1 LQRGDKN
8 ENIIDWLDFFF
19 DMILK
24 QSQMAV
30 ELLSKENIEKIL
42 SEKQLIVWQYIEK
55 MGETSTGDIAKNTKI
70 LRPTVKQTL
79 EVLLRLKKIE
89 RIGLGR
95 SARYRKL

>member
-1 LQRGDKN
+1 
-8 ENIIDWLDFFF
+8 
-19 DMILK
+19 
-24 QSQMAV
+24 MAV

-55 MGETSTGDIAKNTKI
+55 VKESSTGDITKNTNI
-70 LRPTVKQTL
+70 ARPTIKQAL

-95 SARYRKL
+95 SARYRIHSD